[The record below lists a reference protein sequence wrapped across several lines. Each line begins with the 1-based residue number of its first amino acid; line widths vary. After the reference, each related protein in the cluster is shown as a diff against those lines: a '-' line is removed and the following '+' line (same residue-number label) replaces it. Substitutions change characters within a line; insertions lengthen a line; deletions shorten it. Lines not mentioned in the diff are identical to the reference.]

1 MKHIKSILILL
12 AIVVANNLVAQNKN
26 PLIYKVNIKEEIGSN
41 TWVYLKN
48 GMHEAMEQNATCLLI
63 HMNTYGGTV
72 VDADSMRTAI
82 LNFPL
87 PVYVFIDNNAA
98 SAGSLISIA
107 CDSIFMRSSASM
119 GAATVV
125 SGTDGTK
132 APDKYQSYM
141 RGIMRATAESHGKD
155 TVYQNGDTLIEWR
168 RDPLI
173 AEAMVAEHVII
184 PGYVDSTQILTLTA
198 SQALDLGYC
207 DGIAENINQIA
218 VEFLGYKDYNITVY
232 NPTLYDKIKGF
243 LMNGLLQAFLIMII
257 IGGIFFELQSPGIGF
272 PTAISIT
279 AAILYFTPLYLTG
292 YAQSWEVLIFVLG
305 LILIVFEIFVI
316 PGFGFAGISGIA
328 LIVASLILT
337 LIGNVHFDFS
347 NVSVHEIFRSSMI
360 VSAGMGS
367 GLVLIVYLSSKIGKP
382 GIFRNIALTSDQ
394 EGFVSVSMEPTSLVG
409 KMGEAA
415 TVLRPSGKII
425 INDDYYDAI
434 SIKEFIEK
442 GDSVKVVRYENFQLY
457 VIKSNTT
464 EI

>member
-125 SGTDGTK
+125 SGTDGAK
-132 APDKYQSYM
+132 APDKYQSYV

-155 TVYQNGDTLIEWR
+155 TVYQNGDTLVEWR

-218 VEFLGYKDYNITVY
+218 VEFLGYKDYNMTVY

-425 INDDYYDAI
+425 IDDEYYDAI

-442 GDSVKVVRYENFQLY
+442 GDSVKVVKYENFQLY

-464 EI
+464 KI

>member
-125 SGTDGTK
+125 SGTDGAK

-155 TVYQNGDTLIEWR
+155 TVYQNGDTLVEWR

-316 PGFGFAGISGIA
+316 PGFGLAGISGIA

-425 INDDYYDAI
+425 IDDEYYDAI
-434 SIKEFIEK
+434 SIKDFIEK

>member
-1 MKHIKSILILL
+1 
-12 AIVVANNLVAQNKN
+12 
-26 PLIYKVNIKEEIGSN
+26 
-41 TWVYLKN
+41 
-48 GMHEAMEQNATCLLI
+48 
-63 HMNTYGGTV
+63 MNTYGGTV

-125 SGTDGTK
+125 SGTDGAK

-155 TVYQNGDTLIEWR
+155 TVYQNGDTLVEWS

-425 INDDYYDAI
+425 IDDEYYDAI
-434 SIKEFIEK
+434 SIKDFIEK

>member
-125 SGTDGTK
+125 SGTDGAK

-155 TVYQNGDTLIEWR
+155 TVYQNGDTLVEWR

-425 INDDYYDAI
+425 IDDEYYDAI
-434 SIKEFIEK
+434 SIKDFIEK
-442 GDSVKVVRYENFQLY
+442 GDSVKVVKYENFQLY

>member
-125 SGTDGTK
+125 SGTDGAK

-155 TVYQNGDTLIEWR
+155 TVYQNGDTLVEWS

-198 SQALDLGYC
+198 NQALDLGYC

-425 INDDYYDAI
+425 IDDEYYDAI
-434 SIKEFIEK
+434 SIKDFIEK

>member
-125 SGTDGTK
+125 SGTDGAK

-155 TVYQNGDTLIEWR
+155 TVYQNGDTLVEWS

-425 INDDYYDAI
+425 IDDEYYDAI
-434 SIKEFIEK
+434 SIKDFIEK

>member
-125 SGTDGTK
+125 SGTDGAK

-155 TVYQNGDTLIEWR
+155 TVYQNGDTLVEWS

-442 GDSVKVVRYENFQLY
+442 GDSVKVVKYENFQLY

>member
-125 SGTDGTK
+125 SGTDGAK

-155 TVYQNGDTLIEWR
+155 TVYQNGDTLVEWS

-425 INDDYYDAI
+425 IDDEYYDAI

>member
-12 AIVVANNLVAQNKN
+12 DIVVANNLVAQNKN

-125 SGTDGTK
+125 SGTDGAK

-155 TVYQNGDTLIEWR
+155 TVYQNGDTLVEWR

-425 INDDYYDAI
+425 IDDEYYDAI
-434 SIKEFIEK
+434 SIKDFIEK

>member
-125 SGTDGTK
+125 SGTDGAK

-425 INDDYYDAI
+425 IDDEYYDAI
-434 SIKEFIEK
+434 SIKDFIEK

>member
-1 MKHIKSILILL
+1 
-12 AIVVANNLVAQNKN
+12 
-26 PLIYKVNIKEEIGSN
+26 
-41 TWVYLKN
+41 
-48 GMHEAMEQNATCLLI
+48 
-63 HMNTYGGTV
+63 
-72 VDADSMRTAI
+72 
-82 LNFPL
+82 
-87 PVYVFIDNNAA
+87 
-98 SAGSLISIA
+98 
-107 CDSIFMRSSASM
+107 
-119 GAATVV
+119 
-125 SGTDGTK
+125 
-132 APDKYQSYM
+132 
-141 RGIMRATAESHGKD
+141 
-155 TVYQNGDTLIEWR
+155 
-168 RDPLI
+168 
-173 AEAMVAEHVII
+173 
-184 PGYVDSTQILTLTA
+184 
-198 SQALDLGYC
+198 
-207 DGIAENINQIA
+207 
-218 VEFLGYKDYNITVY
+218 
-232 NPTLYDKIKGF
+232 
-243 LMNGLLQAFLIMII
+243 MNGLLQAFLIMII

-425 INDDYYDAI
+425 IDDEYYDAI
-434 SIKEFIEK
+434 SIKDFIEK

>member
-125 SGTDGTK
+125 SGTDGAK

-155 TVYQNGDTLIEWR
+155 TVYQNGDTLVEWS

-425 INDDYYDAI
+425 IDDEYYDAI

-442 GDSVKVVRYENFQLY
+442 GDSVKVVKYENFQLY

>member
-125 SGTDGTK
+125 SGTDGAK

-155 TVYQNGDTLIEWR
+155 TVYQNGDTLVEWS

>member
-125 SGTDGTK
+125 SGTDGAK

-155 TVYQNGDTLIEWR
+155 TVYQNGDTLVEWR

-425 INDDYYDAI
+425 IDDEYYDAI

>member
-125 SGTDGTK
+125 SGTDGAK

-218 VEFLGYKDYNITVY
+218 VEFLGYKDYNMTVY

-442 GDSVKVVRYENFQLY
+442 GDSVKVVKYENFQLY

>member
-125 SGTDGTK
+125 SGTDGAK

-155 TVYQNGDTLIEWR
+155 TVYQNGDTLVEWR

-425 INDDYYDAI
+425 IDDEYYDAI
-434 SIKEFIEK
+434 SIKDFIEK

>member
-125 SGTDGTK
+125 SGTDGAK

-155 TVYQNGDTLIEWR
+155 TVYQNGDTLVEWS

-425 INDDYYDAI
+425 IDDEYYDAI

-442 GDSVKVVRYENFQLY
+442 GDSVKVVKYENFQLY

-464 EI
+464 KI